1 MDRRHFIASSS
12 LAMSGIAFTAA
23 PVATEAAITEVPPM
37 PSTRNSKTMFLSR
50 NTAAVVLVD
59 HQIGLLTGVRDM
71 ALADLKHNVVAFA
84 KAARALGV
92 PVILTATAPEGMWG
106 PTMPELKA
114 ALPDVT
120 VIGRSTVNA
129 WDDARFVKAI
139 EASGRKQLLIGGLSL
154 DVCATLPAMS
164 AVAAGYDARVVLD
177 ASGTF
182 SQDKRTAALHRL
194 SHLGIEV
201 TDYATSIVEM
211 LGDNNDPKAG
221 AVYEALDMPFAAL
234 VGQIH
239 AVKAR

>member
-1 MDRRHFIASSS
+1 MDRRHFIATSS
-12 LAMSGIAFTAA
+12 LGVGGIALTAA
-23 PVATEAAITEVPPM
+23 PMAIQAATQDVPTM
-37 PSTRNSKTMFLSR
+37 PSTRISKTMFLNR

-71 ALADLKHNVVAFA
+71 SLGDLKHNVVAFA

-92 PVILTATAPEGMWG
+92 PVVLTATAPEGMWG

-114 ALPDVT
+114 VLPDVT

-129 WDDARFVKAI
+129 WDDARFVKAV
-139 EASGRKQLLIGGLSL
+139 EATGRKQLLIGGLSL

-164 AVAAGYDARVVLD
+164 AIAAGYDARVVLD

-182 SQDKRTAALHRL
+182 SEDKRIAALHRL

-211 LGDNNDPKAG
+211 LGDNGDPKAA
-221 AVYEALDMPFAAL
+221 AVYEALDMPFATL